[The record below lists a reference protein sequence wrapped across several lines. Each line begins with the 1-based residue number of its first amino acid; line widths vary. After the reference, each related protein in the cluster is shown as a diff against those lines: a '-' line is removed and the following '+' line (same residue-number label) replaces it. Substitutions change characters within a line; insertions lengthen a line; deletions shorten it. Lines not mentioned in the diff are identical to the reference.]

1 MKRRIIL
8 AAGAVGLLLVAG
20 LGGALLATPA
30 ASAPVPAAQ
39 EAGEEAVPEDFIP
52 SEQVPADTAVSFPVD
67 I

>member
-8 AAGAVGLLLVAG
+8 AAGAVCLLLVAG
-20 LGGALLATPA
+20 LAGALLATPA

-39 EAGEEAVPEDFIP
+39 EAQPEDFVP